1 MIGDNLSTDILG
13 GNTIAKS
20 NQEHKNNPRWVTVA
34 VKSGVY
40 QDTDKDQQD
49 IAGNPLMKPNHVV
62 KDFEAAVKLIQVL
75 ERT

>member
-40 QDTDKDQQD
+40 QDTDKDQ
-49 IAGNPLMKPNHVV
+49 
-62 KDFEAAVKLIQVL
+62 
-75 ERT
+75 